1 MKERQRTRVAKATT
15 TMIAALALVVA
26 ACGGGDSAAP
36 EPAPAPGGASEA
48 PAATGPSDETLRIGM
63 PNLAG
68 SGVPWLSVGS
78 PGQYMWSAVFDALTF
93 VAGDGSVEGALA
105 ESWEA
110 VNENEWIFKLRS
122 GIEFQNGEAFN
133 ADAVVATFDVLLSE
147 EGRATYPSHTN
158 NYSFVSSVEK
168 VDDLTVRIT
177 TSAPS
182 PLLPNAM
189 AIVFIVPPAYFASVG
204 DEGFATAPIG
214 TGPYVA
220 TNWGSD
226 RIDLERWDGS
236 YRGVPDY
243 ANVSFLLLPEPA
255 SRLQALASGQVD
267 VIQALQPDQ
276 IDQIEAS
283 GFELFI
289 ASRYTMMSL
298 VLISNRGGPL
308 EDQRVRQ
315 ALNYA
320 VDKDTIASEL
330 LRGITQAAFWPTPG
344 VNGHDPAREP
354 YPYDPDLARQLLAE
368 AGYASGFNMTAE
380 VTLGAFPGDRDVY
393 EAVAGYLADVGVN
406 LELIE
411 IDFGGTWLPNFT
423 GRDGADWAGDAFG
436 GSWGSLPTFDG
447 ARPLPW
453 YHSCGWVNEV
463 FCDEENAA
471 VVRQLNATFDT
482 DERNALLKRALDRSR
497 ENPSAIHL
505 VELVEL
511 WAHAPTVSGFDVP
524 AQSVDWISLRFNG

>member
-1 MKERQRTRVAKATT
+1 MAS
-15 TMIAALALVVA
+15 IAVLAA
-26 ACGGGDSAAP
+26 ACGGSDTPAAP
-36 EPAPAPGGASEA
+36 APAPAPGGTDVA
-48 PAATGPSDETLRIGM
+48 PAGPSDETLRIGM

-78 PGQYMWSAVFDALTF
+78 PGQYMWSAVFDAMTF
-93 VAGDGSVEGALA
+93 IAADGSVQGALA
-105 ESWEA
+105 ESWESIS
-110 VNENEWIFKLRS
+110 ETEWVFNLRP
-122 GIEFQNGEAFN
+122 GVTFQNGEEFN

-147 EGRATYPSHTN
+147 EGRAQYPSHTN
-158 NYSFVSSVEK
+158 NYPFVSEVQK
-168 VDDLTVRIT
+168 VDDLTVRIL
-177 TSAPS
+177 TSSPA

-189 AIVFIVPPAYFASVG
+189 AIVYIVPPAYFAQVG

-214 TGPYVA
+214 TGPYTA

-243 ANVSFLLLPEPA
+243 AAVSFLLLPEPA

-267 VIQALQPDQ
+267 VIQALEPDQ
-276 IDQIEAS
+276 IEQIQAS
-283 GFELFI
+283 GFELFVS
-289 ASRYTMMSL
+289 SRYTMMSL

-308 EDQRVRQ
+308 ADQRVRQ

-320 VDKDTIASEL
+320 VDKDTIAEEV

-354 YPYDPDLARQLLAE
+354 YPYDPDRARELLAE
-368 AGYASGFNMTAE
+368 AGFADGFSMTAE

-393 EAVAGYLADVGVN
+393 EAVAGYLSDVGVS

-453 YHSCGWVNEV
+453 YNSCGWSNEV

-471 VVRQLNATFDT
+471 TIRQLNATFDVE
-482 DERNALLKRALDRSR
+482 ERNALLKQALDRNR

-511 WAHAPTVSGFDVP
+511 WAHAPSVGGFAVP
-524 AQSVDWISLRFNG
+524 SQSIDWISLQFEG